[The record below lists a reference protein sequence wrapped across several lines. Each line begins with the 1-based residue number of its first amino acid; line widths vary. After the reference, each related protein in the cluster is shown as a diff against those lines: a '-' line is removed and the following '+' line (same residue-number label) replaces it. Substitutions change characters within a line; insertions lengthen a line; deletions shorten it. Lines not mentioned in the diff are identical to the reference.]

1 MTAAFEREVLIRFG
15 HCDPAGIVFFPRYYE
30 LLNAFIEDW
39 FNDGLGVSYA
49 ALLGPRRVGLPTVQ
63 LQASFE
69 RRRSRQLAEHGC
81 TGVGIVAGGRQIAD
95 P

>member
-63 LQASFE
+63 LQASTRTESDTGRAYAFTV
-69 RRRSRQLAEHGC
+69 LA
-81 TGVGIVAGGRQIAD
+81 GVD
-95 P
+95 PLGAPSS